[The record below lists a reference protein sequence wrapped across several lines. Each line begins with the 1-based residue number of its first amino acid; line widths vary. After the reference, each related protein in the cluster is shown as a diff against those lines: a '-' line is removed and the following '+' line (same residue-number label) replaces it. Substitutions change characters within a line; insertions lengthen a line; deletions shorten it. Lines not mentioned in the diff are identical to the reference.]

1 MTKLDF
7 KKQYKQYYSATKNI
21 EIVNVPSFLYLMAD
35 GEGDPNNS
43 PLFQSATEA
52 LYSLAYTIKFTVKKK
67 DAEKD
72 YVVPPLEGLWWMGNV
87 DGFKANSKDEWKWT
101 LMIAQPDFINKVIF
115 EYAQAEVLRKKKLN
129 TANVRLVKYEEGKA
143 VQLMHIGPYSDET
156 ENIQKMH
163 SFMKE
168 NGYTFNGKHHEIYL
182 SDPRKTA
189 PEKLKTILRQ
199 PVKKI

>member
-7 KKQYKQYYSATKNI
+7 KKQFKQYYSASKNV
-21 EIVNVPSFLYLMAD
+21 EIVDVPSFLYLMAD

-52 LYSLAYTIKFTVKKK
+52 LYSLAYTIKFAVKKK
-67 DAEKD
+67 DAEKE
-72 YVVPPLEGLWWMGNV
+72 YTVPPLEGLWWMGNV
-87 DGFKANSKDEWKWT
+87 DGFNADTKDKWKWT
-101 LMIAQPDFINKVIF
+101 LMVAQPDFLNNELF
-115 EYAQAEVLRKKKLN
+115 EYAQKEVLRKKKLD
-129 TANVRLVKYEEGKA
+129 TTNVRLVKYEEGKSI
-143 VQLMHIGPYSDET
+143 QLMHIGPYSDET

-168 NGYTFNGKHHEIYL
+168 NGFTFNGKHHEIYL
-182 SDPRKTA
+182 SDPRKTV

-199 PVKKI
+199 PVK